1 VTATRDGLRG
11 VLTKLLLGVVP
22 LVMTIGLLTS
32 AYAGGPFLFDFH
44 GDLYDAG
51 TAIVQG
57 ENPYHPG
64 YVEHQ
69 AQLRRAGLPGASVI
83 ATPVYPPPV
92 LLAALPFTQLP
103 YHLAGALF
111 ALLSIGAFA
120 GGLYLLGVRDWRCF
134 GVAFAS
140 WPVLHGLLLGALTP
154 LLVLGL
160 GATWRCRHRVAAPA
174 GALAAIVAAKLFP
187 WPVGCWLLITRRYRA
202 AAIAVVAM
210 LVVTLAAWGAIGF
223 AGMTSYPGMMADLNY
238 LCSGAGV
245 SVVAGL
251 LALGGGSTLAQGT
264 AALLALAI
272 VAGAWRLAGS
282 RDRIEADRLVFSL
295 VVIAA
300 LVAAPIVWPHYFA
313 LAFVPIALSSP
324 RLSPIWFLPLLAWVA
339 PIAQSTEHPWA
350 IVPYLAIVVVLGWSV
365 AGAGARSPKPAGL
378 ALANANA

>member
-1 VTATRDGLRG
+1 VIATRDGLRG
-11 VLTKLLLGVVP
+11 ALTKLLLGVVP

-32 AYAGGPFLFDFH
+32 AYAGDAFLFDFH

-69 AQLRRAGLPGASVI
+69 AKLRRSGLPGASVI

-174 GALAAIVAAKLFP
+174 GLLAAIVAAKLFP
-187 WPVGCWLLITRRYRA
+187 WLLGFWLLITRRYRA
-202 AAIAVVAM
+202 AALAVVAA
-210 LVVTLAAWGAIGF
+210 LLATLAAWGAIGF

-238 LCSGAGV
+238 LCAGAGV
-245 SVVAGL
+245 SVVAAL

-264 AALLALAI
+264 AVLLALAI
-272 VAGAWRLAGS
+272 VAGARRLASS
-282 RDRIEADRLVFSL
+282 RDRVEADRLVFSL

-313 LAFVPIALSSP
+313 LTFVPIALTSP
-324 RLSPIWFLPLLAWVA
+324 RLSPIWFLPLLAWAA

-350 IVPYLAIVVVLGWSV
+350 IVPYLAIVALLAWSV
-365 AGAGARSPKPAGL
+365 AVGGTRSPEPAGL
-378 ALANANA
+378 PLANA